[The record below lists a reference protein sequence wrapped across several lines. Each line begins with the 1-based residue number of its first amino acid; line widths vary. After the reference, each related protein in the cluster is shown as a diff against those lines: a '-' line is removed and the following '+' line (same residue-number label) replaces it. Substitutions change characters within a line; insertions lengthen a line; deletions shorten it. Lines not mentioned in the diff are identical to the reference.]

1 MPTYTAAAAA
11 AATAAE
17 HKHGQPS
24 QKNNIFSFFLFTAA
38 VTPSLRGQVNSKLF
52 KSRLEKNVGRECSSS
67 TLFSDHQQMS
77 QMREKFSFNSSFRV
91 ITAEEDGDDDDVQEA
106 EKAAAVQHFVS
117 WRT

>member
-77 QMREKFSFNSSFRV
+77 QMRENFSFNSSFRV